1 MGMSEILGDEDFIQ
15 AAEKPGLTMIPCL
28 PEDWPLFD
36 WEDWPESRAALVSG
50 CPTKYFQKET
60 WNAIIDTINDAL
72 NATGVNWYD
81 SRLDEKWEPYT
92 VDDSKILR
100 PYGQLTAD
108 NFNTVCD
115 NVDIGT
121 PPGWAWAKDKD
132 FPGYVGKTRF
142 KGTTITYDNDGAI
155 VKMKYGDKVYAEYIL
170 ELVRRVNLMLG
181 LMRGTIPIVDA
192 EATIKSKSLIYKQV
206 ARAVPGVRFFPSYI
220 ARSNISQVDIYQRKY
235 VALSVEQI
243 IEYSLQKAEM
253 EKLHAA
259 GFEKQVESKTLLN
272 VSGYVNHG
280 KVYALRPHIFSK
292 SSFLGDIAQ
301 SRPEN
306 LSAQSISTSI
316 TNASAEQAQPI
327 DTSTQT
333 ISRVKTEIV
342 IESNRFRSVE
352 AEQRSTSAS
361 EVDLVEI
368 RHKVTECQVISRT
381 ASTVALFLAVMSKIA
396 MQTTIDLFL
405 SAGAYCDNPIELFAH
420 CPPYSNLCIAMP
432 RRDAPKNL
440 WMLISVEDTFDG
452 APELHTI
459 LEYYMHSIHV
469 ALLYAAPSIR
479 EIADLWLFAT
489 SRLTLAC
496 DAQTTSTQRVLLVVQ
511 GRWLYEAKGQCQVPE
526 SLMQAA
532 IERLYCS
539 FGGRTDTPRTNL
551 LDGNVLIAG
560 QIYGLLQD
568 PNSILAFL
576 GNTSTNNA
584 GHKKQEPTGRYLQ
597 SAENLMLSLSSFG
610 AILRTAR
617 LVICLPNISVTL
629 LAELQKLSGIHLW
642 SKQQGPGTSAAQPQD
657 IIPINAHLLETSVC
671 VACAGTKIT
680 IVIRVPTAGR
690 SQSDIILYLT
700 PEIHGMRPVLLWLL
714 KKQGVEGVASGV
726 IVGVRNHSGIAA
738 LPDILGSAGSHIAK
752 AVHPYGFAFLPPLV
766 ALSQARAAA
775 TVAGFGDTAFLFL
788 ISAQGYTFGI
798 RPALGIINIPNVAG
812 YGASHIAV
820 TKLGTG
826 QPIGIQLVMST
837 CAISGRVANVRMQTI
852 LPDVYGSAHF
862 EKKSSKPVHGSVS
875 VHLTAQTAHA
885 DAPLVV
891 PMQGNCSVTFG
902 TACGGYVRKETA
914 TWDNPVQTEHNLHI
928 TGAWSVQHMDKSL
941 YIE

>member
-15 AAEKPGLTMIPCL
+15 AEEKPGLTIIPCL

-50 CPTKYFQKET
+50 NPTKYFQKET
-60 WNAIIDTINDAL
+60 WNAIIDAINDAL
-72 NATGVNWYD
+72 NAAGVDWYD

-132 FPGYVGKTRF
+132 FPGYIGKTRF

-170 ELVRRVNLMLG
+170 ELVHRVNLMLE
-181 LMRGTIPIVDA
+181 LMRGTIPTVDA
-192 EATIKSKSLIYKQV
+192 AAKIKSGTSIYHQV
-206 ARAVPGVRFFPSYI
+206 ARSVPGVRFAKLYI
-220 ARSNISQVDIYQRKY
+220 AHTNIPQVRIDKIESA
-235 VALSVEQI
+235 VLSVEQI
-243 IEYSLQKAEM
+243 TEYSLQKAEM

-280 KVYALRPHIFSK
+280 KVYALRPHIFAK

-306 LSAQSISTSI
+306 LSAQSASTSI

-327 DTSTQT
+327 DTSAQT

-352 AEQRSTSAS
+352 AEQRSASAS

-368 RHKVTECQVISRT
+368 RHNVTECQVISRT
-381 ASTVALFLAVMSKIA
+381 ASTVALFLAVMPKIR

-405 SAGAYCDNPIELFAH
+405 SAGAYCDNPIALVAH
-420 CPPYSNLCIAMP
+420 CSPYSGLCVAMP
-432 RRDAPKNL
+432 QRDAPKNL

-469 ALLYAAPSIR
+469 TLLYAAPSIG
-479 EIADLWLFAT
+479 EIADFWLFAT
-489 SRLTLAC
+489 SRLTMAC
-496 DAQTTSTQRVLLVVQ
+496 DAQTTSVQRALMAVQ
-511 GRWLYEAKGQCQVPE
+511 GRWLYEAKGRCQVPE
-526 SLMQAA
+526 SLTQAS

-560 QIYGLLQD
+560 QIYWLLQD

-576 GNTSTNNA
+576 WNNSTNNA
-584 GHKKQEPTGRYLQ
+584 GHKKQIPTCRYLQ
-597 SAENLMLSLSSFG
+597 SAEDLMLSLSSFG

-617 LVICLPNISVTL
+617 LVTYLPYVSGTIQANIQTPTRIL
-629 LAELQKLSGIHLW
+629 LPTDVEDFGKSTANLQSI
-642 SKQQGPGTSAAQPQD
+642 T
-657 IIPINAHLLETSVC
+657 PIQAHMLETSVSM
-671 VACAGTKIT
+671 ACARTKIT
-680 IVIRVPTAGR
+680 VVIRRQASGESVDVIVLCAFPKTDKVSNLLCWILRKQSVEGYAAVNAEKPVNLVGIATFPDIVGFAGHDVVKLVLTSGYVLLPDLLAFGCGNAATAIASSGR
-690 SQSDIILYLT
+690 SI
-700 PEIHGMRPVLLWLL
+700 EIEFNSEFLCDYNTGRNYNVNMNALLERLI
-714 KKQGVEGVASGV
+714 GVMSGSSAEAIRGSGVIAIPSPEGVAIGQCEKFAEVLQHINIYALHGYAVASTEGLSGV
-726 IVGVRNHSGIAA
+726 QAEATLDGVSGCAGATTWAA
-738 LPDILGSAGSHIAK
+738 PTRYKDG
-752 AVHPYGFAFLPPLV
+752 
-766 ALSQARAAA
+766 
-775 TVAGFGDTAFLFL
+775 
-788 ISAQGYTFGI
+788 
-798 RPALGIINIPNVAG
+798 
-812 YGASHIAV
+812 
-820 TKLGTG
+820 
-826 QPIGIQLVMST
+826 
-837 CAISGRVANVRMQTI
+837 
-852 LPDVYGSAHF
+852 
-862 EKKSSKPVHGSVS
+862 
-875 VHLTAQTAHA
+875 
-885 DAPLVV
+885 
-891 PMQGNCSVTFG
+891 
-902 TACGGYVRKETA
+902 
-914 TWDNPVQTEHNLHI
+914 
-928 TGAWSVQHMDKSL
+928 L
-941 YIE
+941 YIRQAYEIEQSGNSLKLS